1 MVGDDNPDIKNYLGH
16 MELGVGTQLGK
27 FNFFTAVRN
36 NLKRNDN
43 KGSVELN
50 LSYAL
55 TEGYDILNQYFNG
68 YGD

>member
-1 MVGDDNPDIKNYLGH
+1 